1 MSPGHIIMYKDADI
15 TDIFNSYLANHKSV
29 DIAESA
35 FKHDLSEDPELRQA
49 YKDWCHEVGSSEKKG
64 FLDYSDEYLA
74 RQDEVW
80 DSLNDYD
87 NEE

>member
-1 MSPGHIIMYKDADI
+1 MYKDADI
-15 TDIFNSYLANHKSV
+15 TDIFNSYLSTHKSV

-35 FKHDLSEDPELRQA
+35 FKHDLSENPELRSA
-49 YKDWCHEVGSSEKKG
+49 YKEWCHEVGSSEKHG
-64 FLDYSDEYLA
+64 FKDYCEEYLD
-74 RQDEVW
+74 RQNEVW

>member
-1 MSPGHIIMYKDADI
+1 MNEEI
-15 TDIFNSYLANHKSV
+15 TDIFNRYIEENKSV

-35 FKHDLSEDPELRQA
+35 FKRDLNEYPELREA
-49 YKDWCHEVGSSEKKG
+49 YREWCHEVGSSEKRG
-64 FLDYSDEYLA
+64 FADYCEEYLD

-80 DSLNDYD
+80 DSLNDFD

>member
-1 MSPGHIIMYKDADI
+1 MYKDADI
-15 TDIFNSYLANHKSV
+15 TEIFNSYLAAHKSV

-35 FKHDLSEDPELRQA
+35 FKHDLSENPDLRAA
-49 YKDWCHEVGSSEKKG
+49 YKEWCHEVGSSEKQG
-64 FLDYSDEYLA
+64 FTDYCEEYLD
-74 RQDEVW
+74 RQNEVW